1 MEVLVLGPV
10 EARLAGADV
19 DLGTPKQR
27 ALLCALALSLGR
39 PVAVDTIVD
48 LLWGEEPPPGVAGT
62 LQSYVSGL
70 RRVLEPQRE
79 RRRPAETLVTVAP
92 GYALRL
98 ESAATDARV
107 AHLEGLLGPGAP
119 ATEPEP
125 ATATFTLVAGEKA
138 SVSRLAAPGLALV
151 IVGLLGLL
159 LAAALGR
166 RRG

>member
-1 MEVLVLGPV
+1 MRVPGGSYAARVEVLVLGPA
-10 EARLAGADV
+10 EARLAGSPV

-48 LLWGEEPPPGVAGT
+48 LLWGEDAPPGVAGT

-70 RRVLEPQRE
+70 RRAIEPQRE

-98 ESAATDARV
+98 PPEATDAGRFV
-107 AHLEGLLGPGAP
+107 
-119 ATEPEP
+119 
-125 ATATFTLVAGEKA
+125 
-138 SVSRLAAPGLALV
+138 ALV
-151 IVGLLGLL
+151 SGRHRL
-159 LAAALGR
+159 LAGASLAGR
-166 RRG
+166 TGGVSTMICR

>member
-1 MEVLVLGPV
+1 MEVLVLGAV
-10 EARLAGADV
+10 EARLAGASV

-48 LLWGEEPPPGVAGT
+48 LLWGDDAPPGVAGT

-79 RRRPAETLVTVAP
+79 RRRPAETLVTAAP

-98 ESAATDARV
+98 EPEATDAGRFV
-107 AHLEGLLGPGAP
+107 GLVGAQHR
-119 ATEPEP
+119 
-125 ATATFTLVAGEKA
+125 
-138 SVSRLAAPGLALV
+138 RLAGVQRLDMLFQVLKEIRIQDDAVFYYLGKAGAILP
-151 IVGLLGLL
+151 VG
-159 LAAALGR
+159 
-166 RRG
+166 